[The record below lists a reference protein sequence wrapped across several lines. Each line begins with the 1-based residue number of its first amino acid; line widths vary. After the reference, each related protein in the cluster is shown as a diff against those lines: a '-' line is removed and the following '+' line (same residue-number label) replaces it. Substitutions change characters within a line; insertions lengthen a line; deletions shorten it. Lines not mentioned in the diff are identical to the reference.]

1 MVLVTAYMCP
11 PLSHVPDSSFYLY
24 CNILQYNCS
33 RYASEEF
40 TVQNHISK
48 STKCIV
54 HPYNHKTPGIYMDL
68 GKVSTDHTVV
78 FKTSYWDFS
87 PLLNYRCCCVVH
99 YFLFLCVFFFF
110 SSRRRHTRSLC
121 DWSSDVCS
129 SDLASPRSSSSF
141 SRTLSITPNHPD
153 LDELLGLAQPLGD
166 EIGGGD
172 GEEGAVARLGGHRFG
187 DVGLPRIGRASCRER
202 V

>member
-1 MVLVTAYMCP
+1 MFMVLVTAYMCP

-78 FKTSYWDFS
+78 LKTSYWDFS

-99 YFLFLCVFFFF
+99 YPPNKSAIPNAIAHRTHTDINITGLYHAFFRISPCVKVSNGWSRHLVQGLEDAVLLCLYYQQF
-110 SSRRRHTRSLC
+110 
-121 DWSSDVCS
+121 
-129 SDLASPRSSSSF
+129 SF
-141 SRTLSITPNHPD
+141 S
-153 LDELLGLAQPLGD
+153 
-166 EIGGGD
+166 
-172 GEEGAVARLGGHRFG
+172 
-187 DVGLPRIGRASCRER
+187 
-202 V
+202 